1 MSTHQPNTA
10 GTARAA
16 PGTYGISS
24 NDKRTKESRHQKR
37 SLTSKEQ
44 KARKLTY
51 RQQLVLFAIGEHER
65 YGLELKRC
73 IEECSHGAESISI
86 GSLYPILHSL
96 ESKGLVSSRFGD
108 EVVEER
114 GGARRRY
121 YSLTEAGISAIKAI
135 QQYQS
140 DLLTWQPS

>member
-1 MSTHQPNTA
+1 MKSVPQSKV

-16 PGTYGISS
+16 PGDQLKIDSH
-24 NDKRTKESRHQKR
+24 EP
-37 SLTSKEQ
+37 
-44 KARKLTY
+44 RKIKKPTP
-51 RQQLVLFAIGEHER
+51 REQLVLFAIGYHER
-65 YGLELKRC
+65 YGLEIQRAIKG
-73 IEECSHGAESISI
+73 CSDGNESISV
-86 GSLYPILHSL
+86 GSLYPTLHNL
-96 ESKGLVSSRFGD
+96 EKKGLVTSRFGD

-121 YSLTEAGISAIKAI
+121 YSLSEDGLYAIKSI